1 MGTLYYW
8 LYYKWQTNTFSALF
22 LPLCDPVKFS
32 FCIVKFDVGIGV
44 QRDADIRV
52 THDILQGFGIHAA
65 LCHVGAEGMAAH
77 MGCDLGKLHLVN
89 AVVFLQNMLEVMFP
103 VEGDHGHVILVQ
115 KQETSIPIDHRL
127 FEQLLPARDD
137 PAEAVHHFIAHG
149 DEPFTVL
156 GFGVLDDIGHVPCTL
171 QLVIHP
177 DSLVLEVDVRNGQ
190 SAEFR
195 YTQARIEQDVDPVI
209 VLAKVL
215 VLLDKLQE
223 GPFLGSGDGFSG
235 DTVID
240 DHRSQ
245 LKLEG
250 IFADQIVLPR
260 HLKGR
265 AHHATDGMN
274 GTVISSNNHSCAALS
289 ILSAK
294 DLHSY
299 KTHG

>member
-1 MGTLYYW
+1 MGTVYYW

-22 LPLCDPVKFS
+22 LPLRDPVKFR
-32 FCIVKFDVGIGV
+32 FRIVKFDVGIGV

-65 LCHVGAEGMAAH
+65 ARHVGAEGMATY
-77 MGCDLGKLHLVN
+77 MGRDFRKLNFVN
-89 AVVFLQNMLEVMFP
+89 AVVFLQNMLEVMLP
-103 VEGDHGHVILVQ
+103 MEGDHRHIVLVQ
-115 KQETSIPIDHRL
+115 EQKAGVAVDHR
-127 FEQLLPARDD
+127 FFKQLLTVIDN
-137 PAEAVHHFIAHG
+137 PAEAGHDFITHG
-149 DEPFTVL
+149 DEPLAVL
-156 GFGVLDDIGHVPCTL
+156 GFGVLDDIGHVPGML

-177 DSLVLEVDVRNGQ
+177 DPLVLKVNVRNGQ

-195 YTQARIEQDVDPVI
+195 YTQARIEQDVDPIVI
-209 VLAKVL
+209 LTEVL
-215 VLLDKLQE
+215 VLLYEFQK
-223 GPFLGSGDGFSG
+223 GPLLGSGDGFPC

-240 DHRSQ
+240 HHCCQRE
-245 LKLEG
+245 LKWVL
-250 IFADQIVLPR
+250 ADQIVLPR

-274 GTVISSNNHSCAALS
+274 GTVVSSNNHSCVALS

-299 KTHG
+299 KIHG

>member
-1 MGTLYYW
+1 MAD
-8 LYYKWQTNTFSALF
+8 KHFFCPALPF
-22 LPLCDPVKFS
+22 CDPVKFR
-32 FCIVKFDVGIGV
+32 FRIVKFDVGIGV
-44 QRDADIRV
+44 QRDADIRM
-52 THDILQGFGIHAA
+52 THDILQGFGVHTA

-77 MGCDLGKLHLVN
+77 MGRDFRKLNFVN
-89 AVVFLQNMLEVMFP
+89 AVVFLQNMLEVMLP
-103 VEGDHGHVILVQ
+103 MEGDHRHVVLVQ
-115 KQETSIPIDHRL
+115 EQKICIPIDHRL
-127 FEQLLPARDD
+127 VEQLLATCDD
-137 PAEAVHHFIAHG
+137 PAKAGHHFVAHRHIPLTAFG
-149 DEPFTVL
+149 L
-156 GFGVLDDIGHVPCTL
+156 GFFDDIGHVPGAL

-177 DSLVLEVDVRNGQ
+177 DPLVLEVDVRDDQ

-195 YTQARIEQDVDPVI
+195 YTQACIEQDVDPIVI
-209 VLAKVL
+209 LTEVL
-215 VLLDKLQE
+215 VLLYEFQK
-223 GPFLGSGDGFSG
+223 GPLLGSGDGFPC

-240 DHRSQ
+240 HHCCQRE
-245 LKLEG
+245 LKWVL
-250 IFADQIVLPR
+250 ADQIVLPR